1 MSKITEV
8 GEDTVL
14 GVSIKTLIALA
25 IGLSVAVGMY
35 YDVKGEI
42 EIAKQLPEPAV
53 SRTEFDLKD
62 ELVRSTIMSNAKN
75 IEEMKK
81 QLDKIENRYLKSDE
95 SLACSF
101 VLALVFHLSTRR

>member
-1 MSKITEV
+1 MKQYEGNGKFTEV

-35 YDVKGEI
+35 YDLQADI
-42 EIAKQLPEPAV
+42 QIAKQLPEPAV

-81 QLDKIENRYLKSDE
+81 QLDKIENRIFEL
-95 SLACSF
+95 
-101 VLALVFHLSTRR
+101 R

>member
-1 MSKITEV
+1 M
-8 GEDTVL
+8 L
-14 GVSIKTLIALA
+14 GVSVKTLIALA
-25 IGLSVAVGMY
+25 WVGLSVAVGMY

-75 IEEMKK
+75 IEEIKA
-81 QLDKIENRYLKSDE
+81 QLDKIENRIFEL
-95 SLACSF
+95 
-101 VLALVFHLSTRR
+101 R

>member
-1 MSKITEV
+1 MKKYEGDGKFTEV

-35 YDVKGEI
+35 YDLQADI
-42 EIAKQLPEPAV
+42 QIAKELPVPAV

-75 IEEMKK
+75 IEEMKA
-81 QLDKIENRYLKSDE
+81 QLDKIENRIFEL
-95 SLACSF
+95 
-101 VLALVFHLSTRR
+101 R

>member
-1 MSKITEV
+1 M
-8 GEDTVL
+8 L

-35 YDVKGEI
+35 YDLQADI
-42 EIAKQLPEPAV
+42 QIAKELPEPAV

-75 IEEMKK
+75 IEEMKA
-81 QLDKIENRYLKSDE
+81 QLDKIENRIFEL
-95 SLACSF
+95 
-101 VLALVFHLSTRR
+101 R

>member
-42 EIAKQLPEPAV
+42 EVAKQMPEPAV
-53 SRTEFDLKD
+53 SRIEFDLKD
-62 ELVRSTIMSNAKN
+62 NLVRETIMNNAKN
-75 IEEMKK
+75 IESIKT
-81 QLDKIENRYLKSDE
+81 QLDKIE
-95 SLACSF
+95 
-101 VLALVFHLSTRR
+101 TRLYEIK